1 MTRRRRILQVNECKT
16 VRPGEERTKMVGGG
30 CVYTTSCRRLAK
42 QLLNNQVGLCS
53 TWLQWT
59 VST

>member
-1 MTRRRRILQVNECKT
+1 MNECKT
-16 VRPGEERTKMVGGG
+16 VGPGEERTKMVGG
-30 CVYTTSCRRLAK
+30 CVCVCVCVCTTSCRRLAK
-42 QLLNNQVGLCS
+42 QLLNYQVGLRS